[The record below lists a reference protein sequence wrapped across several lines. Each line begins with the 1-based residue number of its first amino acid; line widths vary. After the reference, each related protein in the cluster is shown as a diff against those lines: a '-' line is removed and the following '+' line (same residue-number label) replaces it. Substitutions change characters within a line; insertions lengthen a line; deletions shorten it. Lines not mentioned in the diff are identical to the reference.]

1 MNELKTRVLEGV
13 EARRD
18 EIVELCS
25 TLIRTPSINPNY
37 PGVDVGSVLGGE
49 TACNEKLAELYQGI
63 GCQVDLW
70 EAAPRRANLVG
81 VLRGAGGGR
90 SLIFNGHIDTVPV
103 TQPDKWNF
111 KDPFSGAVSDG
122 RLYGRGACDMKTGVA
137 AQFMAARTLVE
148 AGARLRGDLILESV
162 VGEETMDHEL
172 GTTATV
178 RRGYRAD
185 AAIVSEPTAPPT
197 PLAVVPVTPGLL
209 WMSVTCLGKATHA
222 SVRGELIRAGGR
234 GAEVG
239 VNAIEK
245 GVFILNALQRLEEQ
259 WGQTKSHPLFRPG
272 HFTIHPGVI
281 VGGPHGI
288 LIPFLVS
295 EFCTIEYAVWYPP
308 QAEVAAVKDEIEQY
322 VLDASRLDG
331 WLRQNPPKIEWKLHW
346 PPSRLD
352 QSHPISLGC
361 VAAHREVTG
370 ETIEP
375 AGRPRVH
382 GFCAVCDATFLN
394 AAGIPSIVYGPGS
407 LDVAHAVN
415 EFVAVEEVITATKT
429 YALAALDWCGVA

>member
-81 VLRGAGGGR
+81 VLRGTGGGR

-239 VNAIEK
+239 V
-245 GVFILNALQRLEEQ
+245 
-259 WGQTKSHPLFRPG
+259 
-272 HFTIHPGVI
+272 
-281 VGGPHGI
+281 
-288 LIPFLVS
+288 
-295 EFCTIEYAVWYPP
+295 
-308 QAEVAAVKDEIEQY
+308 
-322 VLDASRLDG
+322 
-331 WLRQNPPKIEWKLHW
+331 
-346 PPSRLD
+346 
-352 QSHPISLGC
+352 
-361 VAAHREVTG
+361 
-370 ETIEP
+370 
-375 AGRPRVH
+375 
-382 GFCAVCDATFLN
+382 
-394 AAGIPSIVYGPGS
+394 
-407 LDVAHAVN
+407 
-415 EFVAVEEVITATKT
+415 
-429 YALAALDWCGVA
+429 